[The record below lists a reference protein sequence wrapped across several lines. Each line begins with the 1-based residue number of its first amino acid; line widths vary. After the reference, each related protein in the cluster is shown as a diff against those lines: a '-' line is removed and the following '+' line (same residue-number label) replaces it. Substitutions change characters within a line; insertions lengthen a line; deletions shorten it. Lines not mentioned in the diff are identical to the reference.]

1 MKIVL
6 FFLLLLP
13 WGALCTPAPVAS
25 QENAA
30 APAPLESF
38 VLQVA
43 RLWAVGD
50 AAALVDLAPAD
61 GRILIDIGTEAAGS
75 VQGRHA
81 TAALRALF
89 AGRENVTI
97 RPTRV
102 TIAGGRPMRGFGEL
116 SWVSRTRGI
125 TVPQAVT
132 LYVGTVWEENGW
144 RIREI
149 RILP

>member
-1 MKIVL
+1 MRIAL
-6 FFLLLLP
+6 FLLLLLP
-13 WGALCTPAPVAS
+13 LGGLPTPASLVA
-25 QENAA
+25 QETA
-30 APAPLESF
+30 APTAPLETF

-43 RLWAVGD
+43 RLWAAGD
-50 AAALVDLAPAD
+50 ATALIDLAPAD
-61 GRILIDIGTEAAGS
+61 GRILIDIGAEGAGS

-81 TAALRALF
+81 TAALRSLF
-89 AGRENVTI
+89 AGRESVSI

-116 SWVSRTRGI
+116 SWVSRSRGI

-132 LYVGTVWEENGW
+132 LYVGTVWEEGGW